1 MHYKTKEKYLKLKE
15 SGLTQ
20 EELRAQLLA
29 DGIAEEEATAFIA
42 EAFADAP
49 AVSKTDM
56 PPSAPP
62 ESNTPPV
69 VVTQTQPATPETMAQ
84 KFDYKNLTGENFKKY
99 EAHVN
104 DLPLFGLLDFNVYKV
119 KSVIKELYP
128 GLPNS
133 PKVFDG
139 IEIVNDKPIHKTRI
153 DVKTALEMNAQVRN
167 TGRYYLLA

>member
-20 EELRAQLLA
+20 EELKAQLLT
-29 DGIAEEEATAFIA
+29 DGITEEEANAFIT
-42 EAFADAP
+42 EAFSGMPTTVLPNKLSVESSDSNVTNTDQAP
-49 AVSKTDM
+49 AV
-56 PPSAPP
+56 
-62 ESNTPPV
+62 V
-69 VVTQTQPATPETMAQ
+69 PETAAQ
-84 KFDYKNLTGENFKKY
+84 QFDYKNLTGQNFKNY

-104 DLPLFGLLDFNVYKV
+104 TLPLFNLLDFKVYKV
-119 KSVIKELYP
+119 KSLIKELYP

-139 IEIVNDKPIHKTRI
+139 IEIVNDKPIHNTRI